1 MSKGHEMKPNRLG
14 SRCAWLALALL
25 AVAGVNVHAADQ
37 GAEAYERGA
46 CHACHTIGG
55 GRLVGPD
62 LAGVSA
68 RRPRDWLVSFT
79 RSSQS
84 LIQSGD
90 ADAVALYEEY
100 GQILMPDPPVSDQ
113 DILTIL
119 DYIEAQSA
127 GAASGEAAAVV
138 AAPAAAPSEEQIALG
153 QDLFQG
159 IVRFERGGATCN
171 ACHDIAHD
179 AVIGGGILARELTDV
194 FPRMGGAGVKA
205 ILGQPPFPVM
215 EAAYADQSL
224 TDSEMDALV
233 AFLQRTA
240 NEYGDRLPRDYGLG
254 LFTSG
259 VAGAIVVFGSC
270 SLIWR
275 RRKSESV
282 NQAIYDR
289 QIKSKRSR

>member
-1 MSKGHEMKPNRLG
+1 MKPYRCG
-14 SRCAWLALALL
+14 SMRAWLWLTLL
-25 AVAGVNVHAADQ
+25 AVFGVNVHASEL
-37 GAEAYERGA
+37 GAEAFERGI
-46 CHACHTIGG
+46 CNACHTIGG

-62 LAGVSA
+62 LAGINA
-68 RRPRDWLVSFT
+68 RRSQDWLVSFI
-79 RSSQS
+79 RSSQT
-84 LIQSGD
+84 LIESGD
-90 ADAVALYEEY
+90 ADAVALFEEY
-100 GQILMPDPPVSDQ
+100 GRMLMPDAPISNEEILAILSYVATQSSD
-113 DILTIL
+113 T
-119 DYIEAQSA
+119 
-127 GAASGEAAAVV
+127 AAV
-138 AAPAAAPSEEQIALG
+138 APAPAGEPVPLAPPSAEQIALG

-233 AFLQRTA
+233 AFLQHTA

-289 QIKSKRSR
+289 QIKSK